1 MTRARIADK
10 ANQLQ
15 KKFLQTDAELVDV
28 DMFLPA
34 KSLLDLYGE
43 DMRSRAY
50 IAEDSILGD
59 NILRPD
65 FTVPIAE
72 YHLGKAGVGES
83 RYCYNGPVWRKHDT
97 HFQNPEDF
105 PEVDIEFFDTKTRGM
120 SEKPREVPQVGI
132 EVFGATD
139 PSLAEADIFTLFFN
153 ILKGELG
160 QNLSVVTGDVGLLRA
175 AINGLNTTPARRR
188 ALMRHLWHPQR
199 FRQLLLR
206 FSGKAEPLATRAKL
220 IEQINADGFDSVI
233 NLAGTPIGKRDITA
247 IKTRVDWLIEDAKT
261 PPLDAGQAGLIDD
274 ILALNT
280 NAADA
285 LKHAE
290 NWTQNHPYLASA
302 TARMSARLKAFEGKN
317 IALKDL
323 GFEGCYALTSLE
335 YYDGFV
341 FRFTDKAQNILATG
355 GRYDALVD
363 RLGGKKITA
372 IGGVIRPDI
381 LLQATGG

>member
-10 ANQLQ
+10 ANQLHQ
-15 KKFLQTDAELVDV
+15 RFLQTGAEPFDV
-28 DMFLPA
+28 AVLLPA
-34 KSLLDLYGE
+34 RRLLDLYGE
-43 DMRSRAY
+43 DIRARAY
-50 IAEDSILGD
+50 VTQDSILGEQM
-59 NILRPD
+59 LRPD

-72 YHLGKAGVGES
+72 HHLGKTDTQPS
-83 RYCYNGPVWRKHDT
+83 RYCYNGLVWRKQGRDS
-97 HFQNPEDF
+97 
-105 PEVDIEFFDTKTRGM
+105 TR
-120 SEKPREVPQVGI
+120 PREFRQVGI
-132 EVFGATD
+132 EVFGSTD
-139 PSLAEADIFTLFFN
+139 SSLAEADIFALFFD
-153 ILKGELG
+153 ILKTELG
-160 QNLSVVTGDVGLLRA
+160 QNLSVVTGDIGLLRA

-220 IEQINADGFDSVI
+220 IEQIKADGFDTVI
-233 NLAGTPIGKRDITA
+233 NRAGTPIGKRDITA
-247 IKTRVDWLIEDAKT
+247 IKTRVDWLMEDAKT

-290 NWTQNHPYLASA
+290 NWTQNHPCLAEA
-302 TARMSARLKAFEGKN
+302 TARMSARLNAFEGKN

-355 GRYDALVD
+355 GRYDALAEH
-363 RLGGKKITA
+363 LGGGKLTA